1 MSDRE
6 RGRKARV
13 GWKVTAAAALC
24 ALAVGA
30 AACGSDDE
38 GDAAAGGGD
47 GGGESYEV
55 YFSINFTGNAQR
67 QQIMRTMELATEQ
80 GPLKGKADLT
90 VSTSNNTIQAQAQ
103 DINNIV
109 RRKPDAIV
117 VLPSSETGLNTAIK
131 RACDA
136 GITVVAFDSP
146 VSADCAYNVG
156 VDFVEASKPVG
167 AWLAEQAGGKQGAI
181 LVDQGIPGL
190 PVADQIHEG
199 LVAGIESVDGDIEIA
214 KFQGEFAPGPVKAA
228 VSNLIPAHRSDL
240 IGVAT
245 ASNTDAVQAAL
256 KEGGLD
262 PVPIGA
268 MTALN
273 ADTLAC
279 LDPKK
284 PCFLGATPM
293 TQGAEALKLSVDLLD
308 GAADENERKIV
319 LPLQYLGNDP
329 DLASPPGFP
338 DVKPELIEKGT
349 FAFPDLPPDLS
360 LPYRTE
366 WLDITAEQAAG
377 K

>member
-1 MSDRE
+1 MSDHGRG
-6 RGRKARV
+6 RTVGIGRKATV
-13 GWKVTAAAALC
+13 VAALC

-38 GDAAAGGGD
+38 GNATAGGG
-47 GGGESYEV
+47 GEASEV

-90 VSTSNNTIQAQAQ
+90 ISTSNNTIQAQAQ

-117 VLPSSETGLNTAIK
+117 ILPSSETGLNTAIE

-146 VSADCAYNVG
+146 VSAECAYNVG

-181 LVDQGIPGL
+181 FVDQGIAGL

-199 LVAGIESVDGDIEIA
+199 LVAGIESVGGDIDIA

-228 VSNLIPAHRSDL
+228 VSNLIPAHRDDL

-256 KEGGLD
+256 KEGGID

-279 LDPKK
+279 LDPKQ

-293 TQGAEALKLSVDLLD
+293 TQGAEALKLAVDLLE
-308 GAADENERKIV
+308 GTADEGQRKIV

-329 DLASPPGFP
+329 DRATPPGFP
-338 DVKPELIEKGT
+338 EAKPELIEEGT
-349 FAFPDLPPDLS
+349 YAFPDLPPDLS
-360 LPYRTE
+360 LPYRTD
-366 WLDITAEQAAG
+366 WLDITAAQAAG
-377 K
+377 E

>member
-1 MSDRE
+1 MAGQE
-6 RGRKARV
+6 RGRIARLGSRAGV
-13 GWKVTAAAALC
+13 AAALC
-24 ALAVGA
+24 ALLAVGA
-30 AACGSDDE
+30 GCGSSDDD
-38 GDAAAGGGD
+38 GATASGGGD
-47 GGGESYEV
+47 PNDV

-67 QQIMRTMELATEQ
+67 QQIMRTMELATQQ
-80 GPLKGKADLT
+80 GPLEGKADLT
-90 VSTSNNTIQAQAQ
+90 ISTSNNTIQAQAQ

-117 VLPSSETGLNTAIK
+117 ILPSSETGLNTAIK

-167 AWLAEQAGGKQGAI
+167 AWLAEQAQGKQGAI

-228 VSNLIPAHRSDL
+228 VSNLIPAHRDDL

-245 ASNTDAVQAAL
+245 ASNTDAVQAAI

-279 LDPKK
+279 LDPKR

-293 TQGAEALKLSVDLLD
+293 TQGADALKLAVDLLE
-308 GAADENERKIV
+308 GSADENERKIT

-329 DLASPPGFP
+329 AAAAPPGFP

-349 FAFPDLPPDLS
+349 YAFPDLPPDLS

-366 WLDITAEQAAG
+366 WLDITAAQAAG
-377 K
+377 E